1 MYRAKRETNSYRAI
15 QIILCEKNNVR
26 KQRGKL
32 FEYDSL
38 HTIALSSTNLK
49 GEIQWQNLNVLQS

>member
-1 MYRAKRETNSYRAI
+1 MYRAKRETISYRAI
-15 QIILCEKNNVR
+15 QIITMRNEQCGM
-26 KQRGKL
+26 QRSKL

-49 GEIQWQNLNVLQS
+49 GEIQWQNLNVSQS